1 MASATGLVVTKKFTY
16 RDQDEYWSNK
26 YWFQGAPP
34 GPSTEWRTLFD
45 ALVLHEKNCYTA
57 ATTVTGGYGY
67 NDNSDSAH
75 AVWSVDLELLAQTV
89 PGALTVPAANVMAGD
104 QAGMFEF
111 QTQRKNSR
119 GKWIYL
125 RKYMHDG
132 GIDPLDRDRI
142 DGNTQAAYDGFIAA
156 LKDGT
161 WSSGR
166 IIRSQ
171 KQDET
176 FNWGARSEWV
186 TTRTLKRRGKRP

>member
-1 MASATGLVVTKKFTY
+1 MATACGLVVTKKFTY

-34 GPSTEWRTLFD
+34 GPSTEWRSLFD
-45 ALVLHEKNCYTA
+45 LLVEAERHCYTPS
-57 ATTVTGGYGY
+57 TTVTGGYGY
-67 NDNSDSAH
+67 SDNSEGAH
-75 AVWSVDLELLAQTV
+75 AVWSVDLEAL
-89 PGALTVPAANVMAGD
+89 GATRAGSLVIQPEERMSGD
-104 QAGMFEF
+104 QCGMFEF

-119 GKWIYL
+119 GKWVYL

-132 GIDPLDRDRI
+132 GVSGADVDRI
-142 DGNTQAAYDGFIAA
+142 SPATEGVYDTFLNA

-176 FNWGARSEWV
+176 FNWGARSPWV